1 MELLNALVI
10 LLFELLVVVLSEVL
24 CKNDKTSSPKL
35 PVQSYTSGSGNSS
48 RDGRN
53 LLHWIHSFINSE
65 TDPYLTKV
73 NSACLDGDLAEC
85 FKAKALSNLDE
96 YFGKESYT
104 LNENVCIVRMPKEH
118 VRRIY
123 QEPFEFSEGARADEP
138 EWEQFVKFV
147 SRKVERFLK
156 SAAFEVEFSNDV
168 TENGR
173 YSPRFIDE
181 IATELEAI
189 EDKKAGIP
197 SKWHIGTFFIYQLT
211 SAVCTLCIWY
221 ALWCISPPHRL
232 VDRERYCSHFLL
244 IFTSSY

>member
-211 SAVCTLCIWY
+211 SAVCTLCI
-221 ALWCISPPHRL
+221 
-232 VDRERYCSHFLL
+232 
-244 IFTSSY
+244 